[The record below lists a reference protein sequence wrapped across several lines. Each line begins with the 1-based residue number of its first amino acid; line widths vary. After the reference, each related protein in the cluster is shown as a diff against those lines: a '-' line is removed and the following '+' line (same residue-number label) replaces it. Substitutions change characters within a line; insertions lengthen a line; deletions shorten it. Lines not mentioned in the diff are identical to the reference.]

1 MEWIRVNQPQKW
13 KIQSSRVYG
22 EGMSYNLTNKVTAEK
37 LYNTL
42 NGYETQINNLES
54 QIQTT
59 RNIQDINKQLKAV
72 LMDLEVL
79 KHDIDVLK
87 DKLE

>member
-1 MEWIRVNQPQKW
+1 MSDIVNQPKW
-13 KIQSSRVYG
+13 NINNSRVYG
-22 EGMSYNLTNKVTAEK
+22 QGMSINCTNKVTAEK
-37 LYNTL
+37 LHNTL
-42 NGYETQINNLES
+42 NTYELQIEDLES

-59 RNIQDINKQLKAV
+59 RNMHDINKQLKAV

-79 KHDIDVLK
+79 KHDITILK

>member
-1 MEWIRVNQPQKW
+1 MSESESTY
-13 KIQSSRVYG
+13 KIQGSRVYG
-22 EGMSYNLTNKVTAEK
+22 QGMSINCTNKVTAEK
-37 LYNTL
+37 LHNTL
-42 NGYETQINNLES
+42 NTYELQIEDLES

-59 RNIQDINKQLKAV
+59 RNIKDINKQLKAV

-79 KHDIDVLK
+79 KHDITILK

>member
-1 MEWIRVNQPQKW
+1 MSESESTY
-13 KIQSSRVYG
+13 KIQGSRVYG
-22 EGMSYNLTNKVTAEK
+22 QGMSINCTNKVTAEK
-37 LYNTL
+37 LHNTL
-42 NGYETQINNLES
+42 NNYELQIEDLES

-59 RNIQDINKQLKAV
+59 RNIKDINKQLKAV

-79 KHDIDVLK
+79 KHDITILK

>member
-1 MEWIRVNQPQKW
+1 MSEQPKW
-13 KIQSSRVYG
+13 NIKHSRVYG
-22 EGMSYNLTNKVTAEK
+22 QGMSYNLTNKVTAEK

-59 RNIQDINKQLKAV
+59 QNIKDINKQLKAV
-72 LMDLEVL
+72 LMGLEVL
-79 KHDIDVLK
+79 KHDITVLK